1 MISDNSS
8 QFSRSS
14 SISSASSKSPT
25 NSRDLARLAAF
36 NSGGLAASKSSTY
49 YDLDQVTIL
58 GSGPLTAEPL
68 CSPDLERLYV
78 VEEIETH
85 PLGPVDVYVPSSSQ
99 YYELDSHRKAR
110 KRGRSSVDLA
120 LQQQVRNLLVMP
132 TPTRSQAEMA
142 YPYSSWSP
150 KALQSPGRSS
160 PERMPVQN
168 LLNRKRFC
176 YDADGANLTRPEGG
190 PGMWKGI
197 L

>member
-1 MISDNSS
+1 MPK
-8 QFSRSS
+8 
-14 SISSASSKSPT
+14 SSA
-25 NSRDLARLAAF
+25 
-36 NSGGLAASKSSTY
+36 Y
-49 YDLDQVTIL
+49 YDSEQVTIL

-68 CSPDLERLYV
+68 SSPDLERLYV
-78 VEEIETH
+78 VEEVESH

-99 YYELDSHRKAR
+99 CYELDSHRNAR

-132 TPTRSQAEMA
+132 TPARSQAEIV

-160 PERMPVQN
+160 PERLPVQN
-168 LLNRKRFC
+168 SFNRKRFC
-176 YDADGANLTRPEGG
+176 FDAESTNLTRPEGG
-190 PGMWKGI
+190 PGMWKDI